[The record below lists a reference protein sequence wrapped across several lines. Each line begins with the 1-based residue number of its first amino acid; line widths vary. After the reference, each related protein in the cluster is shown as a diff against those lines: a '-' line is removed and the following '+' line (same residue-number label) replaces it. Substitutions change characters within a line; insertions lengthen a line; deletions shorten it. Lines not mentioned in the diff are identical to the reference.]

1 MSKLLDFSGT
11 GLELIG
17 IQKSTRQQFSYVL
30 VGTNLVDWNTALKVC
45 ESQGAR
51 LISLETAAKET
62 DLIGFLASKGK
73 LTEKLP
79 TFSAPIVDLR

>member
-1 MSKLLDFSGT
+1 MFSGT

-30 VGTNLVDWNTALKVC
+30 IGTNLVDWNTALKVC

-51 LISLETAAKET
+51 LISLETASKET

-73 LTEKLP
+73 FQFFFENYEGRMLP
-79 TFSAPIVDLR
+79 HAIVLQ